1 MTAPPAKA
9 LRCGVLV
16 WPSGADPSMTLRGMT
31 TRRPS
36 AWAERSSAR
45 MSAPHDSQG
54 ACHPLVGAPQLQ
66 QRPGG
71 PSSRIASAAG
81 PRIAPKIAHVR
92 GRRWRVTATLAAA
105 AANPMSHAATKKAM
119 TGLISTPQRA
129 SVKLRVAAS
138 WQLA

>member
-1 MTAPPAKA
+1 M
-9 LRCGVLV
+9 
-16 WPSGADPSMTLRGMT
+16 
-31 TRRPS
+31 
-36 AWAERSSAR
+36 
-45 MSAPHDSQG
+45 
-54 ACHPLVGAPQLQ
+54 
-66 QRPGG
+66 
-71 PSSRIASAAG
+71 ASAAG

-138 WQLA
+138 WQLAEYPTAWPAAPGRYLSVGPVRMRRFGAARHR